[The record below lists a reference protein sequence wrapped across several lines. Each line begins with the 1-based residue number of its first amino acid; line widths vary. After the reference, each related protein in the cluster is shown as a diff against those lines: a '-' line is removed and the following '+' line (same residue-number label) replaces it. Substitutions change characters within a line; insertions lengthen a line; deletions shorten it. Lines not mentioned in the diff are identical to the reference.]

1 MYVNKILSLPEI
13 FIGKVIDLQ
22 EFKIENT
29 YQVIEMS
36 LYSAVSLFLPMIL
49 GHPQYL
55 VGAIVNA
62 MLVLSALNLKS
73 HKILPAILLP
83 SVGVFLAGVLFGSLT
98 KFVIY
103 FIPFIWVGNA
113 ILVFGI
119 KWLYLYKKKNYLL
132 TLAISSL
139 FKAGFLFSAAF
150 VLFKLGIVPV
160 MFLTTMGVLQLQTAL
175 MGGAGAFAI
184 NKIRRIAA

>member
-1 MYVNKILSLPEI
+1 MYINKILNLPEI

-29 YQVIEMS
+29 YQMIEMFF
-36 LYSAVSLFLPMIL
+36 YSAVSLFLPIVL

-73 HKILPAILLP
+73 HKIWPAILLP
-83 SVGVFLAGVLFGSLT
+83 SVGVFLAGLLFGSLT
-98 KFVIY
+98 KFIIY

-113 ILVFGI
+113 ILVFGV
-119 KWLYLYKKKNYLL
+119 KWLYLYKKKNYFI
-132 TLAISSL
+132 TLAVSSL
-139 FKAGFLFSAAF
+139 VKAGFLFGAAF
-150 VLFKLGIVPV
+150 VLFKLGVVPAV
-160 MFLTTMGVLQLQTAL
+160 FLTAMGIIQLQTAL
-175 MGGAGAFAI
+175 MGGVGAFAI
-184 NKIRRIAA
+184 NKIRKVVV